1 MLVVYLWMKMMKTMM
16 SDEEFILVKY
26 SYFKELLERDER
38 LSQLE
43 YDIEKVWEEEVK
55 ESLDDD

>member
-1 MLVVYLWMKMMKTMM
+1 MN
-16 SDEEFILVKY
+16 DEEFILVKY